1 MQIGHFTLAEDG
13 GWTGAIHTLTI
24 KSGIRLVP
32 NDGSGS
38 DNAPAFRVLAGDTRI
53 GAAWDARTTGDN
65 PRYYLRIRLDDPS
78 LPAPLRLSL
87 FPSDDGRKARLVW
100 NRRREQ

>member
-1 MQIGHFTLAEDG
+1 MQIGHFTLADDG

-32 NDGSGS
+32 NDGPGGAK
-38 DNAPAFRVLAGDTRI
+38 APAFHVLSGDTRI
-53 GAAWDARTTGDN
+53 GAAWDAQTTGDN
-65 PRYYLRIRLDDPS
+65 PRYFLRIRLDDPS

-87 FPSDDGRKARLVW
+87 FPCDDGRKARLVW
-100 NRRREQ
+100 NRGRNQ